1 MLIKEII
8 SFPFRLV
15 RDADMDGGGGGDPR
29 LALHHEAMAKGGE
42 GKNCTRIYG
51 GEQNGCGAVSQENV
65 MSFLRSSGIPGG

>member
-1 MLIKEII
+1 M

-15 RDADMDGGGGGDPR
+15 RDAADMDGGGGGDPR

-42 GKNCTRIYG
+42 GRNCTRIYG